1 MIMKHNVIKLGIGD
15 RGHRLS
21 IIQGA
26 ANTWMGDHVEVALQ
40 DGLDQFVNTG
50 YWWHAATYDQIQDE
64 YFDDVITHVKAEEL
78 KDVIAMASAWVKK
91 VGEI

>member
-1 MIMKHNVIKLGIGD
+1 MEHNVIKLGIGD

-26 ANTWMGDHVEVALQ
+26 GNGSAKGHHVEVALL

-50 YWWHAATYDQIQDE
+50 HWWHAATYDQIQDE